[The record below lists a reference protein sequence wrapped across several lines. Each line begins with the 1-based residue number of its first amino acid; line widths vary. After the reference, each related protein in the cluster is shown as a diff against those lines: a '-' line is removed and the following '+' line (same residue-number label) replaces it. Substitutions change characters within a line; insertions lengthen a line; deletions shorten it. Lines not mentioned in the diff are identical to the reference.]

1 MWTGKSEFNYEAP
14 ELKYDSKTGDIKV
27 IEKKKVQKKIIRTPN
42 DLEHEK
48 EWVYKEN
55 GLTDE
60 PDLSTTEE

>member
-48 EWVYKEN
+48 E
-55 GLTDE
+55 
-60 PDLSTTEE
+60 